1 MPHSRTWGS
10 PKPPERSVS
19 VVGVHEQASPQPRPV
34 PGPPPGAPPQTTDP
48 RAGIEE
54 AMARLD
60 DLDQVPLVE
69 HVERFD
75 AVHTELTFAL
85 SSIDKV

>member
-1 MPHSRTWGS
+1 M
-10 PKPPERSVS
+10 
-19 VVGVHEQASPQPRPV
+19 
-34 PGPPPGAPPQTTDP
+34 PGPPLTAPSQADV

-54 AMARLD
+54 AVAGLEELERL
-60 DLDQVPLVE
+60 PLSE

-75 AVHTELTFAL
+75 AVHTELTVAL